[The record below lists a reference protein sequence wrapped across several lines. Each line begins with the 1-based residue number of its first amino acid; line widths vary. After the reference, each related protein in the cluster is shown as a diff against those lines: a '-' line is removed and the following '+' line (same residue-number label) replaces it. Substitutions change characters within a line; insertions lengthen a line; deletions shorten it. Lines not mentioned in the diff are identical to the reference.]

1 LRLGLSARA
10 SNLRGE
16 NLAEN
21 SERLFYLDLAG
32 KEKNPDIRRYF
43 EALSKFALRR
53 DRERHLLQAEEIRSF
68 LVQDDETE
76 PRPLLSRVL
85 DYSHAQRL
93 REQEKEQKLAE
104 ARQAAMFQ
112 KNLDSAETLSELG
125 TLALRDLMD
134 QAGVPEK
141 WLVPLK
147 KRLRWVDGVDWT
159 LDSAA
164 SLVGATRE
172 RLRQVVRKLDG
183 FTIETVATPRILFRV
198 LSIADESADL
208 DQFFAR
214 ISGEGFSHTEDQWTK
229 ESLLELFH
237 VVAKQ
242 SEREALSAAYR
253 KLSPIPRSSKRDA
266 LVRSLRS
273 KDLGVFNLQ
282 EVASA
287 TNVPADEVLAVIR
300 PLYKYVYL
308 SDGIGIGIGKAP
320 GTFVS
325 LVGKQ
330 LLANPEA
337 TPEMLFVGIERYERY
352 RRLKRKLDFQDFKKL
367 LVLLFGE
374 QTSLENLPAELQGGV
389 LLSDFESQILKRF
402 VETGRSQLHRNELEG
417 VAPEVGI
424 TAISAGVYLSHSPI
438 VRPSPIRQGYYRLV

>member
-16 NLAEN
+16 KLTDN
-21 SERLFYLDLAG
+21 SEQLFYLDLAR
-32 KEKNPDIRRYF
+32 KEKHPDIRRYF
-43 EALSKFALRR
+43 KALSKFALPN

-68 LVQDDETE
+68 LVQDDVLEQGSHV
-76 PRPLLSRVL
+76 PRVL
-85 DYSHAQRL
+85 QYSSAQRIE
-93 REQEKEQKLAE
+93 EQEKELRLTG
-104 ARQAAMFQ
+104 ARGASVLQ
-112 KNLDSAETLSELG
+112 KNLDSAETLSEVG
-125 TLALRDLMD
+125 TLVLRDLMD

-141 WLVPLK
+141 WLMPLK
-147 KRLRWVDGVDWT
+147 KRLRWVDGVEWT

-183 FTIETVATPRILFRV
+183 FTIEVVATPKILFRV
-198 LSIADESADL
+198 LSVANEVTDL
-208 DQFFAR
+208 DQLFAR

-242 SEREALSAAYR
+242 AECEALSAAYR
-253 KLSPIPRSSKRDA
+253 KLSPIPHSSKRDT

-273 KDLGVFNLQ
+273 KDLGVFNLE

-300 PLYKYVYL
+300 PLYQYVYS

-330 LLANPEA
+330 LLVNPEA
-337 TPEMLFVGIERYERY
+337 TPEILFVGIERYERY
-352 RRLKRKLDFQDFKKL
+352 RRLEHKIAFQDFKKL

-374 QTSLENLPAELQGGV
+374 DTSLENLPTELQGGV
-389 LLSDFESQILKRF
+389 FLSDFESRILKRF
-402 VETGRSQLHRNELEG
+402 VETGRSQLHRKELES

-438 VRPSPIRQGYYRLV
+438 IRPSPIRQGYYRLL